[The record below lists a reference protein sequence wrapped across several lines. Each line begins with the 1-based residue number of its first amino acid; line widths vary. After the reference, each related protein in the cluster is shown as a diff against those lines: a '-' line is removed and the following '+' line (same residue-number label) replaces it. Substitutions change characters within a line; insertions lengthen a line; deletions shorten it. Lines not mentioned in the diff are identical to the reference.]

1 MNSRKFGVAKFATIA
16 IAVTIVGG
24 SWVYTKGWH
33 QFLFAKKLTP
43 AAGAQLIPDEAI
55 MSSFISTDVNNWIKL
70 EQLGLPQFNELFPDE
85 IQEIEGELSEVG
97 ISYQRD
103 IQPWIGDSMIALV
116 PTTDSSEIIQDVDA
130 LVIIGIDD
138 YFKANNFL
146 KKIQSQVEITSK
158 KTKYKGLDITT
169 YTDHRGNIVNTTL
182 IGNKIV
188 ASNEIDTVKKS
199 IDTYKG
205 QPSLINAGKTKEI
218 FQQKLDINNSL
229 AQVYLTNY
237 DRLIASSLQ
246 DAELSENTIENFQIL
261 QSLSIGIGTEDNK
274 LRLQALAKLNSPIA
288 KQKYTNSP
296 GKIIETLPKETIA
309 FFSGQGISNFWSE
322 LSEISSQEPD
332 LKTTFN
338 GLRTSTRFVTG
349 LDLDRDIF
357 GWMDG
362 EFALGIVPS
371 SQPYIPG
378 LNLGLGG
385 AFVLETSDRKT
396 AQNTIDKLDN
406 KFQQNLGISSQ
417 KRNIKKTDITQWP
430 ISNSNVALSSGWL
443 DKNNLLLTLGSE
455 DTNLLYDSNKP
466 SLEKNPK
473 FQEIVQELPKKNL
486 GYFYLDVEKIM
497 TEISPFL
504 VGQDPTLDKAI
515 AVLNSIK
522 VIGGTT
528 SIIDRENSQTD
539 MVIIFKE

>member
-24 SWVYTKGWH
+24 SWIYTKGWH

-43 AAGAQLIPDEAI
+43 VAGAQLIPDEAI

-103 IQPWIGDSMIALV
+103 IQPWIGDTMIALV
-116 PTTDSSEIIQDVDA
+116 PTTDSSEIIQDVDT

-146 KKIQSQVEITSK
+146 QKIQSQAEITSRK
-158 KTKYKGLDITT
+158 SKYKGLDITT
-169 YTDHRGNIVNTTL
+169 YTENRVNSVNTAL

-188 ASNEIDTVKKS
+188 ASNKIDTVKKS

-205 QPSLINAGKTKEI
+205 QPSLINAAKTKEI

-229 AQVYLTNY
+229 AQVYFTNY

-246 DAELSENTIENFQIL
+246 DAELSENTIENLQIL
-261 QSLSIGIGTEDNK
+261 QSLSMGIGTEDNK
-274 LRLQALAKLNSPIA
+274 LRLQGLAKLNSQIV
-288 KQKYTNSP
+288 KEEYTNSP

-322 LSEISSQEPD
+322 LSEITSQEPD
-332 LKTTFN
+332 LKTAFN
-338 GLRTSTRFVTG
+338 GLRTSTKFVTG

-385 AFVLETSDRKT
+385 AFALETSDRKT

-455 DTNLLYDSNKP
+455 DIKSLYDSKKP

-486 GYFYLDVEKIM
+486 GYFYLDIEKIM

-504 VGQDPTLDKAI
+504 VEQDPILDKVI

-539 MVIIFKE
+539 MVILFKE